1 MRKEPALVQ
10 LNKDIPAENS
20 NTIRLVNSGLPEE
33 FGIMSGN
40 QNRAGFFIKDAQQV
54 PALFADGSCAMAAF
68 NVQRIMP
75 AVAGN
80 LQKAAEVGVGTDV
93 K

>member
-1 MRKEPALVQ
+1 MQ

-40 QNRAGFFIKDAQQV
+40 QNRAGFFIKNTQQV
-54 PALFADGSCAMAAF
+54 TTLFADGS
-68 NVQRIMP
+68 
-75 AVAGN
+75 
-80 LQKAAEVGVGTDV
+80 
-93 K
+93 

>member
-1 MRKEPALVQ
+1 
-10 LNKDIPAENS
+10 
-20 NTIRLVNSGLPEE
+20 
-33 FGIMSGN
+33 MSGN

-54 PALFADGSCAMAAF
+54 TALFVDGSRAMAAF

-80 LQKAAEVGVGTDV
+80 LQKATEVGVGTDV
-93 K
+93 KRIHGFTLLTGLAE